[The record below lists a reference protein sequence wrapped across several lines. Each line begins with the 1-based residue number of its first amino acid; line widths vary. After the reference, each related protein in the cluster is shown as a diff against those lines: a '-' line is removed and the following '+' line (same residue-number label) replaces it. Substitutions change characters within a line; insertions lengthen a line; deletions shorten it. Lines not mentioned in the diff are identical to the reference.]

1 MIHVAA
7 SVLFA
12 TLVLWAPAAAGDTT
26 VTFDAGA
33 EGWSGTGAVEP
44 SGGNPGAHF
53 RILNPD
59 TFGIALSN
67 TTHPEFVFDYTGVAS
82 ATLSIDVRVDQI
94 EFFGTPVSRPWLV
107 ELRDYDN
114 PPTGYPYVSVWYR
127 FGDLSA
133 ATHGSWS
140 TFSVTIADTLA
151 DDLPAGWGGTGAESP
166 LAEPILPADRTF
178 ASVLAGVD
186 EVAFTT
192 YEPGFFFGFTAFDVR
207 LDNVAI
213 ATQPIGAAVPAM
225 PGWGLWTLAGIV
237 LAAGAHTI
245 ARRRTQARL
254 AP

>member
-1 MIHVAA
+1 MIHVTPPAL
-7 SVLFA
+7 VV
-12 TLVLWAPAAAGDTT
+12 TLVLWAPTAAGDTT

-44 SGGNPGAHF
+44 GGGNPGAHF

-67 TTHPEFVFDYTGVAS
+67 TTHPEFVFDYSGVAS
-82 ATLSIDVRVDQI
+82 ATLSIDVKVDQI
-94 EFFGTPVSRPWLV
+94 DFFGTPVSRPWLV

-140 TFSVTIADTLA
+140 TFSVTIADTMA
-151 DDLPAGWGGTGAESP
+151 ADLPAGWGGTGAETP

-178 ASVLAGVD
+178 ASVLVGVD

-213 ATQPIGAAVPAM
+213 ATVPIGAAVPAI

-237 LAAGAHTI
+237 LAAGARTLAH
-245 ARRRTQARL
+245 RRTHARCTR
-254 AP
+254 